1 MKVAPTITAVLVVM
15 VLTAGAARAHVDS
28 LGTPDPYW
36 QNLASG
42 SSRGPSRPA
51 ADGTTPV
58 SGAAH
63 PRALQAYLFVM
74 AAVVVAFAVRGVRH
88 VLPELVAD
96 PGVGGIRTVEVR
108 SRPAR
113 RETGFVLVAAT
124 AIAGGALLVIGPGSG
139 AGTGPRAGDLLPF
152 QVRFRDAPPA
162 VQRSYREMQEGLLE
176 AERRRAATK
185 AWPAVATLA
194 AEGIP
199 PFALARP
206 PYRWTLVRDDVFVD
220 YLGLPDAGGPA
231 FLVLVQEPDP
241 NTTDATDTSPADE
254 VHHRL
259 ADGTLLHVSIWF
271 RDGAPAVPADRPV
284 TQPAAAG
291 WTQVVV
297 GERSP

>member
-1 MKVAPTITAVLVVM
+1 
-15 VLTAGAARAHVDS
+15 
-28 LGTPDPYW
+28 
-36 QNLASG
+36 
-42 SSRGPSRPA
+42 
-51 ADGTTPV
+51 
-58 SGAAH
+58 
-63 PRALQAYLFVM
+63 M
-74 AAVVVAFAVRGVRH
+74 AALVVAFAVRGARR
-88 VLPELVAD
+88 VLPEFVAD
-96 PGVGGIRTVEVR
+96 PGVGGIRTVDVR
-108 SRPAR
+108 PPSAR
-113 RETGFVLVAAT
+113 REAGLVLAISA
-124 AIAGGALLVIGPGSG
+124 AIAGGALLVIAPGSG

-162 VQRSYREMQEGLLE
+162 VERMYRETQEGLLE

-194 AEGIP
+194 ADGIP

-206 PYRWTLVRDDVFVD
+206 PYHWTLVRDDVFVD
-220 YLGLPDAGGPA
+220 YLGLSDAGGPA

-241 NTTDATDTSPADE
+241 NTSDASPSDE

-271 RDGAPAVPADRPV
+271 RDSASAVPAERPV

-297 GERSP
+297 GERGS